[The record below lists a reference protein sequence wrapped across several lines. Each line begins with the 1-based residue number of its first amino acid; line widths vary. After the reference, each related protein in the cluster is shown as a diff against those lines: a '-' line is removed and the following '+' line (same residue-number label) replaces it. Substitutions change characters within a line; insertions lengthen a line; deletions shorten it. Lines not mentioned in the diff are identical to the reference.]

1 MNLNPFGPL
10 IVLDFNGTLE
20 LHDALDTEV
29 VCVSGLLW
37 VIEPSPGGERI
48 LRPGESCAIRRN
60 GRALVTALEP
70 SLVCAVEPPAVSVAP
85 TRQRGGRHAA
95 RIE

>member
-1 MNLNPFGPL
+1 MNLDPFGPL
-10 IVLDFNGTLE
+10 IGLEFNGTLE

-37 VIEPSPGGERI
+37 VIEPWPGGERI

-60 GRALVTALEP
+60 GRALVKALEP
-70 SLVCAVEPPAVSVAP
+70 SLVCAIEPPAVPVES

>member
-37 VIEPSPGGERI
+37 VIEPSLGGGRI
-48 LRPGESCAIRRN
+48 LRPGESYAIRRN
-60 GRALVTALEP
+60 GRVLVTALEP
-70 SLVCAVEPPAVSVAP
+70 SLVCAVEPPAESVAS
-85 TRQRGGRHAA
+85 TRQRGIRHAA

>member
-1 MNLNPFGPL
+1 MNLNPFDPL
-10 IVLDFNGTLE
+10 IDLDFNGTLE

-37 VIEPSPGGERI
+37 VIEPSLGSERI

-70 SLVCAVEPPAVSVAP
+70 SLVCAVEPPAESVASA
-85 TRQRGGRHAA
+85 RQRGIRHAA

>member
-1 MNLNPFGPL
+1 MNLDPFDPL
-10 IVLDFNGTLE
+10 IDLDFNGTLE

-37 VIEPSPGGERI
+37 VIEPSLGGGRI
-48 LRPGESCAIRRN
+48 LRAGESYVIRRN

-70 SLVCAVEPPAVSVAP
+70 SLVCAVEPPAESVAS
-85 TRQRGGRHAA
+85 TRQRGIRHAA

>member
-1 MNLNPFGPL
+1 MNLNPLEPL
-10 IVLDFNGTLE
+10 IDLDFNGTLE

-29 VCVSGLLW
+29 VCVRGLLW
-37 VIEPSPGGERI
+37 VIGHSFGEDRI

-70 SLVCAVEPPAVSVAP
+70 SLVCAVEPPATRAAS
-85 TRQRGGRHAA
+85 TRQPGGRDAA
-95 RIE
+95 RAA